1 MLGFT
6 LFSALLAAATAAQ
19 SPTATSDD
27 QGGDRDIIVK
37 GERIKHEQITDFIK
51 ALSNVPSAG
60 QIGRFHAAVCPA
72 AVGLPKAQGDAI
84 SDRMRRVAAAADIR
98 TGTGKCTPNV
108 FLIAVPDK
116 AASIRQLW
124 KKFPAYFGD
133 MTSSQINQLADDS
146 RPAVAWQVQN
156 RLGADGE
163 ELEQPMGTD
172 YYVVKGTG
180 SGSRIRAGS
189 VPNFIASVVMVD
201 LKAIGG
207 LTVTQVADYAAM
219 RAFAETDPARARQA
233 GAPTILTILDAADDQ
248 QIPVT
253 LTAWD
258 LGYLKSLYTTSN
270 DYYAGYHRGEMA
282 HVLKR
287 ELAKSGQNG
296 N

>member
-1 MLGFT
+1 MTGFT
-6 LFSALLAAATAAQ
+6 LFSALLLAATAAQ
-19 SPTATSDD
+19 SPAPPVADA
-27 QGGDRDIIVK
+27 GRDRDIIVK
-37 GERIKHEQITDFIK
+37 GERIKHEQINGFIK
-51 ALSNVPSAG
+51 ALSNVPSTG

-84 SDRMRRVAAAADIR
+84 ADRMRRVAAAADIR
-98 TGTGKCTPNV
+98 TGKGKCTPNV

-116 AASIRQLW
+116 AASIRQLS
-124 KKFPAYFGD
+124 KLFPAYFGVR
-133 MTSSQINQLADDS
+133 TSRQIDQLADDP

-163 ELEQPMGTD
+163 ELEQPVSTG
-172 YYVVKGTG
+172 YYVVKGTR

-189 VPNFIASVVMVD
+189 VPNFIASIVVVD

-207 LTVTQVADYAAM
+207 LTVTQLADYAAM
-219 RAFAETDPARARQA
+219 RAFADTDPARAKQA

-270 DYYAGYHRGEMA
+270 DYYASYHRGEMA
-282 HVLKR
+282 QVLKR
-287 ELAKSGQNG
+287 ELARGGQNG

>member
-1 MLGFT
+1 MTGFT
-6 LFSALLAAATAAQ
+6 LFSALLVAATAAQ
-19 SPTATSDD
+19 PPAAPAADA
-27 QGGDRDIIVK
+27 GNDRDIIVK
-37 GERIKHEQITDFIK
+37 GERIKHEQIAGFIT
-51 ALSNVPSAG
+51 ALSNVPSTG
-60 QIGRFHAAVCPA
+60 QIGRFHSAVCPA
-72 AVGLPKAQGDAI
+72 AVGLPKAQGEAI
-84 SDRMRRVAAAADIR
+84 ADRMRRVAAAADIR
-98 TGTGKCTPNV
+98 TGPGKCTPNV

-116 AASIRQLW
+116 AASIRQLS
-124 KKFPAYFGD
+124 KQFPAYFGE
-133 MTSSQINQLADDS
+133 MTSRQINQLADDP

-163 ELEQPMGTD
+163 ELEQPVGTD
-172 YYVVKGTG
+172 YYVAKGTG
-180 SGSRIRAGS
+180 SGSRMRAGS
-189 VPNFIASVVMVD
+189 VPNFIASIVMVD

-219 RAFAETDPARARQA
+219 RAFAKTDPARARQA

-270 DYYAGYHRGEMA
+270 DYYASYHRGEMA

-287 ELAKSGQNG
+287 ELAKSGQSG

>member
-1 MLGFT
+1 MVGFT
-6 LFSALLAAATAAQ
+6 LFSALLTAATAVQ
-19 SPTATSDD
+19 SPTSTAAASADE
-27 QGGDRDIIVK
+27 RDIIVK
-37 GERIKHEQITDFIK
+37 GERIKHEQITGFIK

-72 AVGLPKAQGDAI
+72 AVGLPKYQADAI
-84 SDRMRRVAAAADIR
+84 AERMRRVATAAEIR
-98 TGTGKCTPNV
+98 TSKGKCTPNV

-116 AASIRQLW
+116 PAAIRQLS
-124 KKFPAYFGD
+124 KQFPAYFGE
-133 MTSSQINQLADDS
+133 MTARQIKRLADDP
-146 RPAVAWQVQN
+146 RPAVAWQVEN

-163 ELEQPMGTD
+163 ELEKPMSTD

-189 VPNFIASVVMVD
+189 VPNFIASIVMID
-201 LKAIGG
+201 LDAIGG
-207 LTVTQVADYAAM
+207 LTVTQVADYTAM

-233 GAPTILTILDAADDQ
+233 GAPTILTILDAANDQ
-248 QIPVT
+248 QVPVT

-270 DYYAGYHRGEMA
+270 DYLATYHRGEMA
-282 HVLKR
+282 HVLKQ
-287 ELAKSGQNG
+287 ELAKSGQSG